1 MKKFFLILSV
11 IVLFIT
17 NFSIA
22 RANVVFVDLDKI
34 VSLSEAGKSI
44 IDQLDI
50 LNKSTI
56 DELKK
61 IEKILKEKEIKLI
74 SQKNILSQSE
84 YEKNIRSLKSEI
96 DDYNKERKIKIQSI
110 NKLKLKNTNKLL
122 KQVNKVLIKYS
133 EENSIS
139 IILQKKNII
148 TGKSSLDIS
157 EDILK
162 LVNKNVKEFKIK

>member
-162 LVNKNVKEFKIK
+162 LVNKNIKEFKIK

>member
-96 DDYNKERKIKIQSI
+96 DDYNKERKITIKNI
-110 NKLKLKNTNKLL
+110 NQLKLENTNKLL
-122 KQVNKVLIKYS
+122 QQVNQVLIKYS

-162 LVNKNVKEFKIK
+162 LVNKNIKEFKIK